1 MGQGCRKKNKKMA
14 AVWRAAQRPGAGRLG
29 KKNGGVARWLQAGNA
44 WGAPWPMPRPG
55 RRSGGHAEP
64 CQQRPAVVLGRGA
77 RGTRSAHHLVFDL
90 LRQLV
95 IGVTDK

>member
-44 WGAPWPMPRPG
+44 WGRPRADAEARAAV
-55 RRSGGHAEP
+55 RRPCRAVPAAASGGA
-64 CQQRPAVVLGRGA
+64 GA
-77 RGTRSAHHLVFDL
+77 RGARSAHHLVFDL